1 MLLKHSKRRVAT
13 IALISFVLLLAAPI
27 AYIWFTAP
35 PDPKFHGER
44 LSTLLYEAYG
54 TGLMPRST
62 TGRVGAR
69 QFDGNAAGRDCH
81 AALEHLGPKAA
92 PLLTAWIQNR
102 PSFLR
107 DKIRELLIRR
117 KINWPYFTANHQDI
131 VERLFFSVPSA
142 AVPLAE
148 AFQWQIINGP
158 ERDASRAATLLAY
171 VINSTD
177 TPSREYIA
185 ASSGPLVTA
194 LLDKYEREQK
204 DFYALSLIGP
214 ILKNHPAHRTLEI
227 EERIRRH
234 VVKSRYLESALAV
247 INTPAPA
254 PSRQE

>member
-1 MLLKHSKRRVAT
+1 MLFKHSKLRLAT
-13 IALISFVLLLAAPI
+13 IVVIAFVLLLIAPL
-27 AYIWFTAP
+27 AYLWFTAP
-35 PDPKFHGER
+35 ADPKFRGER
-44 LSTLLYEAYG
+44 LSSLLYEAYG
-54 TGLMPRST
+54 
-62 TGRVGAR
+62 AR
-69 QFDGNAAGRDCH
+69 AVPAFRALPITSECH

-107 DKIRELLIRR
+107 DKLRELLIRR

-131 VERLFFSVPSA
+131 VERLFFSVPTA

-158 ERDASRAATLLAY
+158 ERDASRAATLFAY

-177 TPSREYIA
+177 TASRQSIA
-185 ASSGPLVTA
+185 SRSGPLVTA

-214 ILKNHPAHRTLEI
+214 ILKNYPAHRTPELDA
-227 EERIRRH
+227 RIRKL
-234 VVKSRYLESALAV
+234 VIKSRYLESALPV
-247 INTPAPA
+247 INTPV
-254 PSRQE
+254 PSARQE